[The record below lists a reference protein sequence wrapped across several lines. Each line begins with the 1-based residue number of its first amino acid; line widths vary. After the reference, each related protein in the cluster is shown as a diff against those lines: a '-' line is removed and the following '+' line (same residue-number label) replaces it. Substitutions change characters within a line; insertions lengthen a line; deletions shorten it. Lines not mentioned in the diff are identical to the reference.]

1 MSDDAVSA
9 LATQTGLAQQKLSLS
24 SFKKNQEVELQVA
37 TMASRTVP
45 SNPGLGKVVDTNA

>member
-9 LATQTGLAQQKLSLS
+9 LAMQAGVVKQQMSLS
-24 SFKKNQEVELQVA
+24 TFKKNQEVELQVA

-45 SNPGLGKVVDTNA
+45 SNPGLGKVVDTHA